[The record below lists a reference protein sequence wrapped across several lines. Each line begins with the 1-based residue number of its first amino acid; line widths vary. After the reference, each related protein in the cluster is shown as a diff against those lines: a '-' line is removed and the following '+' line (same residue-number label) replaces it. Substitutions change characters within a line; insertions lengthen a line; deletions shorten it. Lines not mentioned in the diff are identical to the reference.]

1 MARRRK
7 RTKWGLF
14 KPATHG
20 WIAEIVTFETITG
33 AAEAARKLK
42 NAFKRAN
49 IRGKLTILRA
59 TQYAANRAR
68 AAAKRKDLTP
78 EVRRRLLKIAQ
89 IYEAASDWMQRQYAK
104 AKGG

>member
-14 KPATHG
+14 KPPSHQ
-20 WIAEIVTFETITG
+20 WLAEIVTFESITG
-33 AAEAARKLK
+33 AMEAARRLK
-42 NAFKRAN
+42 NIFKRSSLSK
-49 IRGKLTILRA
+49 KLTILRA

-68 AAAKRKDLTP
+68 AFAKRKDLSP
-78 EVRRRLLKIAQ
+78 EVRRRLLRIAQ